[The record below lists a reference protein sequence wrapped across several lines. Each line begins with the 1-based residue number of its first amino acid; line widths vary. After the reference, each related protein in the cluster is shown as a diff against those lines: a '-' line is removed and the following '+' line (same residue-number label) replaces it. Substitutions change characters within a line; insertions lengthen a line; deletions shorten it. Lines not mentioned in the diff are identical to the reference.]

1 MPDDIIR
8 RFHAAIPQVSAW
20 MDQYI
25 QTHAASARQISTL
38 GFKRLPLCYPK
49 DLLERAKVVSV
60 DRVPYPPV
68 ESFGLPEFAP
78 MQQMSFDGIT
88 FKDTFFIQSG
98 RESEEL
104 LHFHELVHVVQWT
117 RLGVDKFLLA
127 YGLGLL
133 QFGYEQSPL
142 EVMAFDLQRRFT
154 FGMLPNNLVEFIEQ
168 ATDNVWSHAAQLVQA
183 TPYEIH
189 RLIAGSNPYSH

>member
-1 MPDDIIR
+1 VADDIIR
-8 RFHAAIPQVSAW
+8 RFHAALPQVGAW
-20 MDQYI
+20 IDRYI
-25 QTHAASARQISTL
+25 QTHAASARQVSTL
-38 GFKRLPLCYPK
+38 GFKRLSLCYPK

-68 ESFGLPEFAP
+68 ESFGLPEFAS
-78 MQQMSFDGIT
+78 MQQMPFDGIT
-88 FKDTFFIQSG
+88 FKDTFFIQRG

-104 LHFHELVHVVQWT
+104 LHFHELVHVVQWA

-142 EVMAFDLQRRFT
+142 EAMAYNLQSGFES
-154 FGMLPNNLVEFIEQ
+154 GMLPPHLVQVIER
-168 ATDNVWSHAAQLVQA
+168 ATDAVWSQAAQIVQA
-183 TPYEIH
+183 
-189 RLIAGSNPYSH
+189 S

>member
-25 QTHAASARQISTL
+25 QTHAASARRVSTL
-38 GFKRLPLCYPK
+38 EFKRLPLCYPK

-68 ESFGLPEFAP
+68 ERFGLPEFAP
-78 MQQMSFDGIT
+78 MQQMAFDGIT
-88 FKDTFFIQSG
+88 FKDTFFIQRG
-98 RESEEL
+98 RESDEV
-104 LHFHELVHVVQWT
+104 LHFHELVHVVQWA

-142 EVMAFDLQRRFT
+142 EAMAFGLQQRFASGT
-154 FGMLPNNLVEFIEQ
+154 LPNNLVRVIEQ
-168 ATDNVWSHAAQLVQA
+168 ATDDVWSHAAQFVQA
-183 TPYEIH
+183 P
-189 RLIAGSNPYSH
+189 RL